1 MYKDSPPTGN
11 MYEAIK
17 TLAKSSASDKIKNL
31 AKSIVGDDSTQGST
45 TIEEALSGK
54 ESDKES
60 N

>member
-1 MYKDSPPTGN
+1 

-17 TLAKSSASDKIKNL
+17 TLAASSASDKIKNL
-31 AKSIVGDDSTQGST
+31 AKSIVGDDSSQGSS
-45 TIEEALSGK
+45 TIEESLSGK